1 MFYGEYIHNLD
12 NKDRFVLPSKFRNI
26 ANEQKLKIFY
36 LTRGLDKCL
45 FLFPITE
52 WKKLEESFKNLP
64 FTKSESRAFNRLFFS
79 GAVQIKF
86 DSLGRATIPVYLKE
100 FAQIRREIV
109 IIGISN
115 RIEIWG
121 RDIWESY
128 YRINK
133 EKFESI
139 AQDLIV

>member
-12 NKDRFVLPSKFRNI
+12 TKDRFVLPSKFRTV
-26 ANEQKLKIFY
+26 AGKHKLKTFF

-45 FLFPITE
+45 FLFPEPE
-52 WKKLEESFKNLP
+52 WKKLEENFRNLP

-79 GAVQIKF
+79 GAVAVEF
-86 DSLGRATIPVYLKE
+86 DSLGRALLPQYLKD
-100 FAQIRREIV
+100 FARIQREIV
-109 IIGISN
+109 IAGISN

-121 RDIWESY
+121 KEVWEEY
-128 YRINK
+128 YRIHQD
-133 EKFESI
+133 KFETI